1 MALDNVIDDC
11 VELRGLGL
19 VDEVVHVLSYHRLVR
34 RDLHDVKRI
43 YLLELLALGH
53 CGTGHT
59 GELVIESE
67 VVLECNGRESLALVL
82 NVDTLFCFDR
92 LMQTLVVA
100 SAEHDASGELVDYEH
115 LAVLHDIVN
124 IAAHDAYRLYCL
136 VDVVLY
142 GHVRGIHE
150 VVEIEILLCL
160 CDTLLS
166 QHGGSRLFVNYDVAV
181 FADLV
186 GGVFESRRGAKL
198 FYALE
203 IERAGKSVRLL
214 IEIGRAV
221 AAAGY
226 DKRRSRLIDKYRVDL
241 VDYRERV
248 TALNLELFVGHHVVT
263 QIVEAH
269 LVVRAV
275 GYVGGICLTALVVVL
290 LMDYQTDLEPEEA
303 VDLAH
308 PLAVAACEV
317 VVDRD
322 DVDSVAGE
330 RVEISG
336 ERCDER
342 FALAGLHLRDASLM
356 QNDTAENLHGEVLH
370 PEHTPRSLAAGGER
384 LGQDIVKGLAVG
396 EALLEI
402 RGFCLELLVGEF

>member
-1 MALDNVIDDC
+1 MLDV
-11 VELRGLGL
+11 
-19 VDEVVHVLSYHRLVR
+19 Y
-34 RDLHDVKRI
+34 
-43 YLLELLALGH
+43 A
-53 CGTGHT
+53 
-59 GELVIESE
+59 
-67 VVLECNGRESLALVL
+67 
-82 NVDTLFCFDR
+82 LFCFDR

-124 IAAHDAYRLYCL
+124 IAAHDAYRLYRL

-150 VVEIEILLCL
+150 VVEIEILLRL

-203 IERAGKSVRLL
+203 VERAGESVRLL

-226 DKRRSRLIDKYRVDL
+226 DERRSRLIDKYRVDL

-269 LVVRAV
+269 LVVSAV
-275 GYVGGICLTALVVVL
+275 GYVGGVCLAALVVVL
-290 LMDYQTDLEPEEA
+290 FMDYQTDLEPEEA
-303 VDLAH
+303 VNLAH

-402 RGFCLELLVGEF
+402 RGFCL